1 MSSFAIKL
9 KAAMEGANMKAIDL
23 HNATGISKATISEYL
38 AGSYEPKQR
47 NILKL
52 ARALHVQPSE
62 LMGMES
68 DSTSTVPSNCST
80 PTPPDA
86 IPLDNYLYKI
96 PLLGRVAAGEPI
108 YADEHIE
115 NYEYIDTK
123 YKHDGQRYFAL
134 RIDGRSMEPTIMDG
148 DIVIV
153 RQQSTVDS
161 GQIAI
166 VLIDGED
173 ATAKEVRESPEGI
186 TLVGHNVA
194 VYTPHFYSYQQVE
207 ELPIQIIGIV
217 VEIRR
222 KLTV

>member
-1 MSSFAIKL
+1 MLELYANIKKAREERGMSQD
-9 KAAMEGANMKAIDL
+9 E
-23 HNATGISKATISEYL
+23 
-38 AGSYEPKQR
+38 
-47 NILKL
+47 L
-52 ARALHVQPSE
+52 ARLVGFKSRSSINKIELGINDITQSKLVAIANALHTTPAA
-62 LMGMES
+62 LMGNDTQVE
-68 DSTSTVPSNCST
+68 P
-80 PTPPDA
+80 PIPPDV

-222 KLTV
+222 KLAV